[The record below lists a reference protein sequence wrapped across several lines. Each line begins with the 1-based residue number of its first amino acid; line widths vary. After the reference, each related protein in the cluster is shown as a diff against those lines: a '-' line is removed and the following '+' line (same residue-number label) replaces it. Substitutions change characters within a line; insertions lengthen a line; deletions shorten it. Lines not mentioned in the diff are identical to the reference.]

1 MSKGI
6 VVVLEH
12 SENQFRKVSYEV
24 LTQGRQL
31 AEELGGELVAMI
43 MGEHI
48 EEMSGGLGE
57 YGANRVLL
65 SEHSGFNPF
74 LTDVQCDLLSKII
87 EVEEPEIVI
96 LGATVLGK
104 DLAARTAART
114 GGPLAM
120 DCTAVRLEEENVIA
134 TRPMYGGKIMADV
147 LLSGAPKILA
157 IRPNSVTVS
166 ESEGKG
172 EIVKS
177 DIQASDSKLQFIE
190 KMETESKV
198 DLTEADVIVSGGRG
212 MGGSDYSIIEEL
224 AELLEAAV
232 GASRS
237 AVDEGWRPYSDQV
250 GQTGKVVSPKLYI
263 ACGISGAIQH
273 LAGMSSS
280 KVIVAINKDPD
291 APIFAKANYGVIG
304 NLFEVVPL
312 ISNEIRKLKAEA

>member
-12 SENQFRKVSYEV
+12 SNNQFRKVSYEV
-24 LTQGRQL
+24 LSQGRQL
-31 AEELGGELVAMI
+31 ADGIGGELVAVV
-43 MGEHI
+43 MGDGI
-48 EEMSGGLGE
+48 EEMSAGLGK

-65 SEHSGFNPF
+65 SEHSGFNPY
-74 LTDVQCDLLSKII
+74 LTDSQCDLLSKII
-87 EVEEPEIVI
+87 EAEKPEFVI

-104 DLAARTAART
+104 DLAARIAART
-114 GGPLAM
+114 GGSLAM

-134 TRPMYGGKIMADV
+134 TRPMYGGKIMAEV
-147 LLSGAPKILA
+147 LLAGTPKILA
-157 IRPNSVTVS
+157 IRPNSVTIS
-166 ESEGKG
+166 EAEGEG

-177 DIQASDSKLQFIE
+177 DIQASDPKLQFIE

-198 DLTEADVIVSGGRG
+198 DLTEAEVIVSGGRG
-212 MGGSDYSIIEEL
+212 MGGSDYSILEEL
-224 AELLEAAV
+224 AELLQAAV

-304 NLFEVVPL
+304 DLFEVVPL